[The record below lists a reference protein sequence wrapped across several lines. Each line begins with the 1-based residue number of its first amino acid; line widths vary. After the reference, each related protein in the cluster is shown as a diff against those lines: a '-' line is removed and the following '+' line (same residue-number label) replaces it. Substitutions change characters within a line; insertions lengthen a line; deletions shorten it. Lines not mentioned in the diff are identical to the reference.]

1 MKLNGTLENIDDNS
15 EIQEEM
21 AAEGGEATPGFCL
34 PTAELQLQRK
44 HSHTP
49 KNAPKKTLEQFS
61 KESFD
66 IFEVPI
72 ADEK

>member
-1 MKLNGTLENIDDNS
+1 
-15 EIQEEM
+15 M

-34 PTAELQLQRK
+34 QTAELQLQRK